1 MPTFEKIKWMPPTIT
16 LINTLVD
23 LGYDITYITIYPDE
37 YYQNF
42 DQHHVKNI
50 SLCKKTFS
58 LLDYCRD
65 KKILSSIAYRIDVM
79 IEKFLAHRLRNCLGN
94 IVKPDDILWV
104 VNEMTVMYAGCRF
117 LKSFDKYIFT
127 MYELHGNHFWE
138 RNIKKAAQNACMN
151 IVPEYNRAH
160 IQKCLY
166 ALNKTP
172 VVLPN
177 KPMNHP
183 INRNMV
189 LPNKEVFEK
198 IQKCRDEGKKIIMYM
213 GIISEERPL
222 EPFIQAISESG
233 NKYQLMIIGRESS
246 YLNELKNKYPTGFQY
261 LGFFTPP
268 DHLAVASHS
277 DIGLLIYVDR
287 NKNNGMN
294 ALFCAPNK
302 IFEYTGFGMP
312 VIANDIPGLHH
323 VIKTAECGTCVD
335 LNDKKSIIAGIET
348 CIKNYEKYSNNAKKY
363 FDSVEIPKIVAS
375 IIESY
380 YA

>member
-1 MPTFEKIKWMPPTIT
+1 MR
-16 LINTLVD
+16 
-23 LGYDITYITIYPDE
+23 G
-37 YYQNF
+37 
-42 DQHHVKNI
+42 
-50 SLCKKTFS
+50 
-58 LLDYCRD
+58 
-65 KKILSSIAYRIDVM
+65 
-79 IEKFLAHRLRNCLGN
+79 
-94 IVKPDDILWV
+94 
-104 VNEMTVMYAGCRF
+104 
-117 LKSFDKYIFT
+117 
-127 MYELHGNHFWE
+127 
-138 RNIKKAAQNACMN
+138 
-151 IVPEYNRAH
+151 
-160 IQKCLY
+160 
-166 ALNKTP
+166 
-172 VVLPN
+172 
-177 KPMNHP
+177 
-183 INRNMV
+183 
-189 LPNKEVFEK
+189 
-198 IQKCRDEGKKIIMYM
+198 
-213 GIISEERPL
+213 
-222 EPFIQAISESG
+222 
-233 NKYQLMIIGRESS
+233 S

>member
-65 KKILSSIAYRIDVM
+65 KKILSSVAYRIDVM
-79 IEKFLAHRLRNCLGN
+79 IEKFLAHRLTSCLNN

-104 VNEMTVMYAGCRF
+104 VNEMTVMYAGCKF

-138 RNIKKAAQNACMN
+138 RNIKKAAQNAYIN

-183 INRNMV
+183 INRNLA

-198 IQKCRDEGKKIIMYM
+198 IQKCRYENKKIIMYM

-222 EPFIQAISESG
+222 EPFIQAISELSSE
-233 NKYQLMIIGRESS
+233 YQLMIVGRESS
-246 YLNELKNKYPTGFQY
+246 YLNELKNKYPEGFQY

-277 DIGLLIYVDR
+277 DIGLLIYVAR

-363 FDSVEIPKIVAS
+363 FDSIDISKIVAS
-375 IIESY
+375 VIESY